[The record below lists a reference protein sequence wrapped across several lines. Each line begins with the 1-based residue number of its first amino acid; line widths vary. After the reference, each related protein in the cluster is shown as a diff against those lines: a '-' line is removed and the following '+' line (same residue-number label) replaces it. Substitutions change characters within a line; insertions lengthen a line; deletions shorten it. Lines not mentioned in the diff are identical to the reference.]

1 MQSLNPK
8 YIIQVQKPYLC
19 NVTCL
24 NIILYRQCWVIFEQE
39 EMAEFFDVKIHPSL
53 VPCFTKKFKTTD
65 RLNDDEWLKT
75 IEEENKINLFLQEQN
90 IALHAK
96 AYTLSEILKSWTLTQ
111 FIEKNIEANNDM
123 WVEYKLEWLFP
134 WNKWIHDWL
143 IESMD
148 WRNIVM
154 INPWY
159 DTPNRYTMDINLVEE
174 ALSNKFARET
184 GIVVICKNSYYL

>member
-8 YIIQVQKPYLC
+8 YIVQVQKPYLC

-24 NIILYRQCWVIFEQE
+24 NMILYRKVGLIFEQE
-39 EMAEFFDVKIHPSL
+39 NLADFFDVKIHPSL

-65 RLNDDEWLKT
+65 KLNDDEWLKT
-75 IEEENKINLFLQEQN
+75 IEEEEKINNFLKTNN
-90 IALHAK
+90 IKLQAK
-96 AYTLSEILKSWTLTQ
+96 AYKLSQILENWTLTQ
-111 FIEKNIEANNDM
+111 FIQKQIKLDNDM

-143 IESMD
+143 IESINTD
-148 WRNIVM
+148 SLVM

-159 DTPNRYTMDINLVEE
+159 DTPNRYTMNISLVEE

-184 GIVVICKNSYYL
+184 WIIVISKK